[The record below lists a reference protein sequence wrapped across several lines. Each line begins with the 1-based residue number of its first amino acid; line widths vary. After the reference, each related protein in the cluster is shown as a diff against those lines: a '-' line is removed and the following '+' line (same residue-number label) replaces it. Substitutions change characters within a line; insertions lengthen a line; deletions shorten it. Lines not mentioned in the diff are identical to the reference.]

1 MHDLKALRDNPAF
14 YDAGWARR
22 GLEPQTPAILEIDA
36 RLRAAKS
43 KRMDAEAI
51 RNSSSKAIGAAK
63 AQKNEAEAT
72 RLMAEVAAAKVMME
86 EATAEEII
94 AQKELDTII
103 HALPNLPDTTV
114 PDGEDEAGNVEEK
127 RWGNVRNFAFT
138 PKDHVALG
146 EGLGLMDFEGAARMS
161 GSRFVVLKGGLARLE
176 RALGQFMLD
185 QHVDKNG
192 YSETNAPMLVRD
204 HAMFGTGQLPKF
216 EEDLFKIAGSLDSLT
231 SATDTF
237 DAGLKKTE
245 KFAGVVASI
254 ERSGVDLVSRFIAQ
268 LKGRKFSS
276 RSAQFLNNDES
287 ILFQSFLPLTDAF
300 VAECTKGAEAFRT
313 EIAEGRKEII
323 ELRMKSEQVKKEGV
337 GRHWLIP
344 TSEVSLTNIIREQ
357 ILEDESLPRRMTAL
371 SPCFRAEAGSA
382 GRDTRGMIRQHQFW
396 KVELVSVTAPET
408 SVEEHLRM
416 TACAEGILE
425 ALNLPY
431 RRMLLCTGDMG
442 FSAQRTYDLEVWLP
456 GQNDGT
462 GAYRE
467 ISSCSNCGDFQAR
480 RMDTRTRPKGE
491 KATRFVHTLNGS
503 GLAVGR
509 TLVAVLENYQ
519 DADGSITVPE
529 VLLPYMGGVTVISA

>member
-1 MHDLKALRDNPAF
+1 MHDLKALRENPAH

-22 GLEPQTPAILEIDA
+22 GVSAQTPAILEIDA

-43 KRMDAEAI
+43 KRMDGEAI
-51 RNSSSKAIGAAK
+51 RNSASKAIGAAK

-72 RLMAEVAAAKVMME
+72 RLMEEVARAKVMME
-86 EATAEEII
+86 EGSAEEII

-103 HALPNLPDTTV
+103 HALPNLPDVSV
-114 PDGEDEAGNVEEK
+114 PPGEDEAGNVEEK
-127 RWGNVRNFAFT
+127 RWGAQRNFAFT

-146 EGLGLMDFEGAARMS
+146 EALGLMDFEGAARMS

-185 QHVDKNG
+185 QHVEKNG
-192 YSETNAPMLVRD
+192 YSETNAPILVRD

-216 EEDLFKIAGSLDSLT
+216 EEDLFKT
-231 SATDTF
+231 TD
-237 DAGLKKTE
+237 
-245 KFAGVVASI
+245 
-254 ERSGVDLVSRFIAQ
+254 
-268 LKGRKFSS
+268 GRY
-276 RSAQFLNNDES
+276 
-287 ILFQSFLPLTDAF
+287 I
-300 VAECTKGAEAFRT
+300 
-313 EIAEGRKEII
+313 
-323 ELRMKSEQVKKEGV
+323 
-337 GRHWLIP
+337 IP
-344 TSEVSLTNIIREQ
+344 TSEVSVTNIVREQ
-357 ILEDESLPRRMTAL
+357 ILEDETLPRRMTAL
-371 SPCFRAEAGSA
+371 SPCFRSEAGSA

-396 KVELVSVTAPET
+396 KVELVSVTTPET
-408 SVEEHLRM
+408 SDDEHLRM

-425 ALNLPY
+425 ALNLPF

-456 GQNDGT
+456 GQNDGE

-491 KATRFVHTLNGS
+491 KTTRFVHTLNGS

-519 DADGSITVPE
+519 NEDGSITVPD
-529 VLLPYMGGVTVISA
+529 VLLPYMGGVTLIAS